1 VVVRRGVNTG
11 KINEMTYDSHPY
23 RRVALTRALLN
34 TLELSDSGE
43 VADWQLLKSV
53 KEELSLKPDDSEDL
67 INMIRSIEGVTV
79 ALFFEE
85 LMDMTIRV
93 SIRSKVDSL
102 DACEVAQVFDG
113 GGHAKAAGI
122 RMDGPIAEARE
133 KVIAEVQKRLG

>member
-1 VVVRRGVNTG
+1 
-11 KINEMTYDSHPY
+11 M
-23 RRVALTRALLN
+23 TRALLN

-102 DACEVAQVFDG
+102 DACEVGLVF
-113 GGHAKAAGI
+113 
-122 RMDGPIAEARE
+122 RY
-133 KVIAEVQKRLG
+133 KVTNLTSFTNTL